1 MGEVDVL
8 DRQLIAELRDIMGP
22 EFPVLVQAYLR
33 DAEARMQELRTALG
47 TLPSREDDAAEA
59 RDAESARRAAH
70 TLKGSS
76 SNLGAVRVTRLC
88 AELEELARRR
98 SPVQGTMLDELEVAL
113 EEAADALA
121 ALLQAAE

>member
-33 DAEARMQELRTALG
+33 DAEVRLQELRTALV
-47 TLPSREDDAAEA
+47 PCREDDAAEA

>member
-8 DRQLIAELRDIMGP
+8 DRELIAELRDIMGP

-33 DAEARMQELRTALG
+33 DAEARMQELRAALG
-47 TLPSREDDAAEA
+47 PS

-76 SNLGAVRVTRLC
+76 SNLGAARVTRLC
-88 AELEELARRR
+88 ARLEELAHRR
-98 SPVQGTMLDELEVAL
+98 SPVQGAMLDELEVAL
-113 EEAADALA
+113 EEAADALS
-121 ALLQAAE
+121 ALLRAPE